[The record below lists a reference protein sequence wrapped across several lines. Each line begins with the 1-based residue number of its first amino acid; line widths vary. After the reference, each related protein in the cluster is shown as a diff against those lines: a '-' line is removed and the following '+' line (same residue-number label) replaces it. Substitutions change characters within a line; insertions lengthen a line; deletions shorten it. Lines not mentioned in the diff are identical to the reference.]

1 MRLSCFSESASA
13 IIDKFQQ
20 SYALVDSSV
29 TLNYITL
36 ASDQVDVSSV
46 LQAGGFVVPR
56 GKAFTSI
63 RLSSFGTFCCCLML
77 CP

>member
-1 MRLSCFSESASA
+1 M
-13 IIDKFQQ
+13 
-20 SYALVDSSV
+20 
-29 TLNYITL
+29 TLNYVTL

-63 RLSSFGTFCCCLML
+63 RLSSFGTFCCCPDVVPITIP
-77 CP
+77 CGHAKQTYAHVFVPPPGN